1 MKKIVLIL
9 SFLFAFSMNAQDKKL
24 KPADAAKADALEL
37 QTLVKLNET
46 ETYDMTNLFLMKYEM
61 LAVDGISSERKSI
74 MKRTLDAK
82 LRASLNEK
90 QMATLEANPEFF
102 KRLTE

>member
-1 MKKIVLIL
+1 MKKILLIL

-37 QTLVKLNET
+37 QKLVKLTET
-46 ETYDMTNLFLMKYEM
+46 ETYDMTNLFVMKYEM
-61 LAVDGISSERKSI
+61 LEVEGISSERKSV
-74 MKRTLDAK
+74 MTRVLDAK

-90 QMATLEANPEFF
+90 QMATLEANPDFF

>member
-24 KPADAAKADALEL
+24 TPADAAKADALEL
-37 QTLVKLNET
+37 QSLVKLTDT
-46 ETYDMTNLFLMKYEM
+46 ETNNMTNLFVMKYQM
-61 LAVDGISSERKSI
+61 LEVEGISSERKSI
-74 MKRTLDAK
+74 MKQTLDAK
-82 LRASLNEK
+82 IRASLTPD
-90 QMATLEANPEFF
+90 QMATLEAKPVVL